1 MHGQIFGDLNESGQE
16 ARSASDLHL
25 IAPVAYGWH
34 SLGRELMATK
44 PTATSKAKRATKMRV
59 EPEFIEAAETNA
71 AADGKTVARTK
82 GRFARIGMWLL
93 LRKRV
98 LVRRLVTIMMAVIA
112 APLVLTLIYAV
123 PFVRPVSTLMLW
135 DLITFNGYSRTWKS
149 IDDISPNLKNSV
161 IMSEDG
167 QFCSHHGID
176 LGELRGVVE
185 DALDGES
192 PRGASTITM
201 QVAKNLFLWNGRS
214 LLRKGLE
221 LPLAAYIDLVL
232 SKRRILEIY
241 LNIAEWGPG
250 GIYGIGAGAKYH
262 FGIDAASMTRRQA
275 ALMTVALPNPILR
288 KPAKASRGLS
298 SIARIVE
305 RRANAAGDYVKC
317 LGT

>member
-1 MHGQIFGDLNESGQE
+1 MAKKPTGAIKAERAAKVRIDPVLVAGDDKADSAVSIAGQS
-16 ARSASDLHL
+16 
-25 IAPVAYGWH
+25 
-34 SLGRELMATK
+34 LMA
-44 PTATSKAKRATKMRV
+44 
-59 EPEFIEAAETNA
+59 
-71 AADGKTVARTK
+71 RT
-82 GRFARIGMWLL
+82 RIWLL
-93 LRKRV
+93 LRWRV
-98 LVRRLVTIMMAVIA
+98 LVRRGLKIVAGLIA
-112 APLVLTLIYAV
+112 APLILTLFYAI

-135 DLITFNGYSRTWKS
+135 DLITLQGYSREWRS

-232 SKRRILEIY
+232 SKRRIMEIY

-250 GIYGIGAGAKYH
+250 GIYGIGAGARYH
-262 FGIDAASMTRRQA
+262 FNSDAASMTRRQA
-275 ALMTVALPNPILR
+275 ALLTVALPNPIVR
-288 KPAKASRGLS
+288 KPAKPSRGLS
-298 SIARIVE
+298 NIARIVE
-305 RRANAAGDYVKC
+305 RRAGASGSYVAC
-317 LGT
+317 LTP

>member
-1 MHGQIFGDLNESGQE
+1 MAKKPKVGDKAG
-16 ARSASDLHL
+16 RSAKTRVDPVLNIEETGSDTV
-25 IAPVAYGWH
+25 APPQKSA
-34 SLGRELMATK
+34 LMA
-44 PTATSKAKRATKMRV
+44 RFRV
-59 EPEFIEAAETNA
+59 W
-71 AADGKTVARTK
+71 
-82 GRFARIGMWLL
+82 ML
-93 LRKRV
+93 LRRQS
-98 LVRRLVTIMMAVIA
+98 LIRRGLKVMGALIA
-112 APLVLTLIYAV
+112 APLVLTLIYAL

-135 DLITFNGYSRTWKS
+135 DLVTFNGYAREWKS
-149 IDDISPNLKNSV
+149 IDDISANLKYSV

-185 DALDGES
+185 DAMDGES

-250 GIYGIGAGAKYH
+250 GIYGIGSGARYH
-262 FGIDAASMTRRQA
+262 FNIDAASMSRRQA
-275 ALMTVALPNPILR
+275 ALLTVALPNPIVR
-288 KPAKASRGLS
+288 KPAKPSRGLS
-298 SIARIVE
+298 NIARIVE
-305 RRANAAGDYVKC
+305 RRAGVAGDYVGC
-317 LGT
+317 IGR